1 MDKLELLFS
10 KYKRRGSKK
19 NRTAQM
25 QRVRAVMRHAGVYHP
40 EQLGNK
46 HVYLFYRNLVMKDAS
61 ARTAYYYY
69 LALCIL
75 WDLLKRPNKPPK
87 PLWF

>member
-10 KYKRRGSKK
+10 KYKRKGSKK

-25 QRVRAVMRHAGVYHP
+25 QRVRAVMCHAGVYHP
-40 EQLGNK
+40 EQLGNR
-46 HVYLFYRNLVMKDAS
+46 HVYLFYRDLVMKDAS

-75 WDLLKRPNKPPK
+75 WELLKRPNKPPK